1 MRPIVYYL
9 RTRDFAVTTHGVV
22 STILVTVPWQLLLLN
37 YRFAGFWLRCFLVLL
52 ELRRGLEETF
62 QNAWDSLCAR
72 ALVFFS
78 TKDNSIWDL
87 YLQRKT
93 SVMILRN
100 LEALEP
106 IIKAGWRISKFF
118 CFIHVTQTYLIV
130 PAVIYGPS
138 MLPTIDLKIGVF
150 LMEKISPR
158 FGKVACGDIVVLRN
172 PQDPR
177 RFMTKRVV
185 GLEGDSITYISNP
198 ETYELEGDSFTH
210 ISSPGSSDKSKT
222 IVVPKGAVWVEGDN
236 KYNSNDSRKFG
247 PVPYDLIDG
256 KIFWRI
262 TPLKKFGPFW
272 NK

>member
-62 QNAWDSLCAR
+62 QNAWDSLCA
-72 ALVFFS
+72 
-78 TKDNSIWDL
+78 
-87 YLQRKT
+87 RKT

-185 GLEGDSITYISNP
+185 
-198 ETYELEGDSFTH
+198 
-210 ISSPGSSDKSKT
+210 
-222 IVVPKGAVWVEGDN
+222 PKGAVWVEGDN

>member
-62 QNAWDSLCAR
+62 QNAWDSLCA
-72 ALVFFS
+72 
-78 TKDNSIWDL
+78 
-87 YLQRKT
+87 RKT

>member
-1 MRPIVYYL
+1 MRPDEADCIYYL
-9 RTRDFAVTTHGVV
+9 RTRDFAVTAHGVV

-62 QNAWDSLCAR
+62 QNAWDSLCA
-72 ALVFFS
+72 
-78 TKDNSIWDL
+78 SIWDL
-87 YLQRKT
+87 YLQMKT
-93 SVMILRN
+93 AVMILRN
-100 LEALEP
+100 LEALEH

-118 CFIHVTQTYLIV
+118 CFVHVTQTYLIA

-138 MLPTIDLKIGVF
+138 MLPTIDLKTAVF
-150 LMEKISPR
+150 LMEKISPW

-210 ISSPGSSDKSKT
+210 ISSLDNSDKSKT
-222 IVVPKGAVWVEGDN
+222 ILVPKGAVWLEGDN
-236 KYNSNDSRKFG
+236 KYNSNYSRKFG

-256 KIFWRI
+256 KMFWRI